1 MSGPIEP
8 DWSAV
13 EESFVRASGPGGQ
26 HVNKTA
32 SAVQLRYDL
41 RRVRAPLPRPVYE
54 RLRKLAGSRLTQDDV
69 LILECGEHRSQ
80 EQNRRQVRERLVKL
94 LARAAQKPKPR
105 IPTRPGLGAKRRRL
119 DSKKRQAGKKSLR
132 KPPED

>member
-1 MSGPIEP
+1 MKGAIEP

-13 EESFVRASGPGGQ
+13 EESFIRASGPGGQ

-41 RRVRAPLPRPVYE
+41 RRAHPPLPRAVHE
-54 RLRKLAGSRLTQDDV
+54 RLRKLAGSRLSRDDV
-69 LILECGEHRSQ
+69 LILECGEQRSQ
-80 EQNRRQVRERLVKL
+80 EQNRRLVRERLLDL

-119 DSKKRQAGKKSLR
+119 DSKKKQAGKKSLR
-132 KPPED
+132 RRPID